1 MKKSVG
7 NTNGFREV
15 LIMELYSFKEN
26 ELLTGISILAVLRH
40 AKQLDLAKCMLIE
53 PLLSYSQV
61 LNALK
66 RANSSIKSIE
76 DLILKQN
83 IPFTN
88 FNNRFKDKF
97 LLSMNSILLFEK
109 LRLITTSEN
118 NIYFFAYDF
127 NFLDPSL
134 GEAAANRIAASGKLA
149 EILTKGDASDLYLSL
164 RVHI

>member
-1 MKKSVG
+1 
-7 NTNGFREV
+7 
-15 LIMELYSFKEN
+15 MELYSFKEN

-109 LRLITTSEN
+109 LRLITISEN
-118 NIYFFAYDF
+118 NIYFCAYDF

-134 GEAAANRIAASGKLA
+134 GEAAANRIDASGKLA